1 MTISASPESLS
12 PAATRRKRRDAPA
25 LIHLA
30 IQIVATLGFASS
42 AAALS
47 SINHLAAWVA
57 TVAFG
62 VCVLTFF
69 PLLHEA
75 GHQTAFATSYA
86 NEFGVWLGALMM
98 LQAPS
103 FFREFHWEHHRST
116 QDPDT
121 DPEISDAPEILDG
134 FPRDPFSYF
143 FLVSGQFLMVG
154 KLGFTIVCALLPA
167 SLWRRLFPFVRES
180 QANRLAWESRC
191 AILLIGSFAAIGLSV
206 IPGFTQI
213 LWGWPIAH
221 LLLGFYLMP
230 EHTGLPNDGDQIHRT
245 RTVIS
250 NRWIRALMWNMPYHA
265 EHHADPGVPYHAL
278 PALHE
283 ELKPRLEHVSLG
295 YWAFHKEAAA
305 RALRLR

>member
-47 SINHLAAWVA
+47 SINYLAAWVA

-103 FFREFHWEHHRST
+103 FFREFHWEHH
-116 QDPDT
+116 
-121 DPEISDAPEILDG
+121 
-134 FPRDPFSYF
+134 PRP
-143 FLVSGQFLMVG
+143 
-154 KLGFTIVCALLPA
+154 
-167 SLWRRLFPFVRES
+167 
-180 QANRLAWESRC
+180 
-191 AILLIGSFAAIGLSV
+191 
-206 IPGFTQI
+206 
-213 LWGWPIAH
+213 
-221 LLLGFYLMP
+221 
-230 EHTGLPNDGDQIHRT
+230 
-245 RTVIS
+245 
-250 NRWIRALMWNMPYHA
+250 
-265 EHHADPGVPYHAL
+265 
-278 PALHE
+278 
-283 ELKPRLEHVSLG
+283 
-295 YWAFHKEAAA
+295 
-305 RALRLR
+305 